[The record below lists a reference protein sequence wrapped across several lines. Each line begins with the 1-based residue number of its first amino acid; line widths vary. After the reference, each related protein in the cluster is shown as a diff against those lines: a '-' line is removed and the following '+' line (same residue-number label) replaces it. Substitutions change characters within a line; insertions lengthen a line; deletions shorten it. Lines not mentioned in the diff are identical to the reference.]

1 MMRAM
6 AASPALFP
14 ALLGEQWHAL
24 AAPVRR
30 MHGDATRVR
39 ALGAADVAGAAH
51 LPARLLRRM
60 LGLPEPGPAQALE
73 VVIERHAGHETWT
86 RRFAHGRMRSRLT
99 CGPRGDR
106 LHERLGPVT
115 LQFALCRAGDA
126 IDWQLRGGHLLGLP
140 LPRAWFGAVY
150 SRSGAQQERYA
161 FQIDTRLPL
170 LGQLIAY
177 RGWLEPADE

>member
-30 MHGDATRVR
+30 MHGDAVRVR
-39 ALGAADVAGAAH
+39 ALGAADVAGATH
-51 LPARLLRRM
+51 LPARLLRRL
-60 LGLPEPGPAQALE
+60 LGLPAPGPAQVLE
-73 VVIERHAGHETWT
+73 VLIERHPGHETWT
-86 RRFAHGRMRSRLT
+86 RRFAHGRMRSRLHRS
-99 CGPRGDR
+99 PRGDQ
-106 LHERLGPVT
+106 LHERLGPVA
-115 LQFALCRAGDA
+115 LQFELHLAGDA
-126 IDWQLRGGHLLGLP
+126 IDWRLRGVRLLGLP

-177 RGWLEPADE
+177 RGWLEPVDE